1 MLTDILT
8 ILWKEG
14 NELLT
19 QSSRFN
25 PNLLLRL
32 FGLLFISYI
41 PISQAGADWFTAPLV
56 MILSLMIPL
65 MTVAEFASDTF
76 AGEKERHT
84 LTTLLASRLSDL
96 ALLIGKALS
105 ITFYGWIHVVL
116 ILIFGM
122 IIGNITS
129 TAPGIIIYSPGILA
143 GSLLIGLLISS
154 AASLGGVILSMQ
166 ATTVKAAQQNLGSAY
181 VILSLSII
189 VAVKALGVNLWS
201 IPANLSIWSLNLIT
215 ASTLLLINGILFW
228 IARRLFRREKLILS

>member
-1 MLTDILT
+1 
-8 ILWKEG
+8 
-14 NELLT
+14 
-19 QSSRFN
+19 
-25 PNLLLRL
+25 
-32 FGLLFISYI
+32 
-41 PISQAGADWFTAPLV
+41 
-56 MILSLMIPL
+56 
-65 MTVAEFASDTF
+65 
-76 AGEKERHT
+76 
-84 LTTLLASRLSDL
+84 L

-201 IPANLSIWSLNLIT
+201 IPANLSIWSLNLIS